1 MAAGR
6 AASRGAEVLLLE
18 KMEKPLR
25 KLRISGKGRGNI
37 TNMKPLEEFL
47 KKVYPNGNFLRPAF
61 EQFFSKELV
70 TLINRA
76 GVPTVAER
84 GDRVFP
90 ASQKAWDV
98 AEGLQK
104 WARQSGAETLCKA
117 RVTAV
122 SRNGDGLF
130 EVEFEHGGNEYMEQ
144 SRAVLIATGGA
155 SYPATGSTG
164 DGYALAQQLGHS
176 IVPIRP
182 SLVPIEVEGFE
193 RYHFHDLS
201 MRNVRLSVLADGE
214 KVDEEFGELV
224 LTGFGISGPITLR
237 MSRSM
242 VDALRANKKVEL
254 ALDWKPALSEVQL
267 RNRLERELQNPE
279 VQVVQHLLRKL
290 MPEPLMPFF
299 AEKAGLQARAKI
311 SEMAKEKIVGG
322 LKCCKLQVFGHRP
335 FTEAIV
341 TAGGVS
347 LDEVDEN
354 TMESKLAPGLYFAG
368 ELLDLDAD
376 TGGYNLQIAF
386 STGWLAGSMASAS
399 LRGGTTKQSLKRSE
413 AK

>member
-1 MAAGR
+1 MQAFDLIVIGAGAAGVVAAGR
-6 AASRGAEVLLLE
+6 VASLGADVLLLE

-47 KKVYPNGNFLRPAF
+47 QKVYPNGNFLRPAF
-61 EQFFSKELV
+61 KQLFNKELID
-70 TLINRA
+70 LINKS
-76 GVPTVAER
+76 GVPTVLER

-104 WARQSGAETLCKA
+104 WAKRNGAETLCKA
-117 RVTAV
+117 KVTAV
-122 SRNGDGLF
+122 NRTSDGLF
-130 EVEFEHGGNEYMEQ
+130 EVEFEHDGNEYVEQ

-164 DGYALAQQLGHS
+164 DGYEFAKQLGHTV
-176 IVPIRP
+176 VPIRP
-182 SLVPIEVEGFE
+182 SLVPIEIEGFE
-193 RYHFHDLS
+193 RYKFDDIS
-201 MRNVRLSVLADGE
+201 MRNVRLSVVANGE

-224 LTGFGISGPITLR
+224 LMDFGISGPITLR
-237 MSRSM
+237 MSRNI
-242 VDALRANKKVEL
+242 VDAFRAKKKVEL
-254 ALDWKPALSEVQL
+254 HLDWKPALSKIQL
-267 RNRLERELQNPE
+267 QNRLERELQNPE
-279 VQVVQHLLRKL
+279 VQTVGALLRKL
-290 MPEPLMPFF
+290 MPTPLIAFF
-299 AEKAGLQARAKI
+299 AEKSGLQMRAKI
-311 SEMAKEKIVGG
+311 SENDREKIVNG

-347 LDEVDEN
+347 LGEVDEN
-354 TMESKLAPGLYFAG
+354 TMQSKLVPGLYFAG

-386 STGWLAGSMASAS
+386 STGWLAGSMAC
-399 LRGGTTKQSLKRSE
+399 G
-413 AK
+413 